1 MWRGNTAR
9 ARSVADPQV
18 LSGSIVPNCK
28 WEGHWEKTVVWE
40 GVRSEGL
47 FCGNTVEISGGNT
60 PALFLGPSF
69 IFSINCTRYMIVAA
83 KKVRP
88 ITVCGALLRLKKCK
102 HAAWAESVR
111 TNPPGLGDVWA
122 GYRAHPAAVWATPA
136 QRLTGA
142 MVGSAE
148 SSAGSSPRERL
159 ESCVKVQ
166 IWAPE
171 GLLLHR

>member
-1 MWRGNTAR
+1 MWRGNAAC

-18 LSGSIVPNCK
+18 LSGSVVPNCK

-47 FCGNTVEISGGNT
+47 FCGNTMEISGGNT
-60 PALFLGPSF
+60 PASFLGPSF

-88 ITVCGALLRLKKCK
+88 ITVCGALLRLTKCK

-122 GYRAHPAAVWATPA
+122 GQRAPSCCRVSSTCPETRRSEGWECWELCW
-136 QRLTGA
+136 QLSEGKTGI
-142 MVGSAE
+142 
-148 SSAGSSPRERL
+148 L
-159 ESCVKVQ
+159 C
-166 IWAPE
+166 
-171 GLLLHR
+171 